1 MYDRMKSNNSVYKKR
16 QKKKENNEIPGEG
29 DILEADE
36 VNSLP
41 VKGK

>member
-1 MYDRMKSNNSVYKKR
+1 MIEWNPTTAFTKKR

-36 VNSLP
+36 VDSLP
-41 VKGK
+41 VKGKW